1 MDRPALADDDGAAVV
16 DFVLVS
22 ILVVAL
28 FALVF
33 QVGLTLHTR
42 NTLVALAAEGARYGA
57 NADVDSADEVT
68 ARTRASLAQA
78 FSPAY
83 AARAT
88 IVPTLTGGVVEV
100 RITAPVP
107 LIYLVGPLDLSVSGH
122 ALEEA
127 R

>member
-1 MDRPALADDDGAAVV
+1 MRGERGDDGAAVV

-22 ILVVAL
+22 VLVVVL
-28 FALVF
+28 FALIF

-57 NADVDSADEVT
+57 NADVDSADAV
-68 ARTRASLAQA
+68 ARRTREALASA

-88 IVPTLTGGVVEV
+88 IEPSLGGDVVEV

-107 LIYLVGPLDLSVSGH
+107 LILVTGPLDLTVTGH